1 MPRVVGLDLSLTCT
15 GVGVITLR
23 QGRPCIASAST
34 VTSKGTRAASLV
46 DRHARITT
54 LGNDIVHHAKG
65 AELAVIEAPF
75 ASGTK
80 GGSPIDRMALFW
92 FVAGALIRREVP
104 VASIVGSSLKLAI
117 TGKGNCDKAA
127 LAVAIT
133 RLWPDVDVT
142 SSDVSDAVG
151 LAHLGAVYLDWPV
164 ETLERHRAVKA
175 EWPHTPD
182 PRAKGQAV
190 A

>member
-1 MPRVVGLDLSLTCT
+1 MHRVVGLDLSLTCT
-15 GVGVITLR
+15 GIGVITLR
-23 QGRPCIASAST
+23 SGRPCIASAAT
-34 VTSKGTRAASLV
+34 VTSKGRRAASLV
-46 DRHARITT
+46 DRHERLTV
-54 LGNDIVHHAKG
+54 LGRDIVHHAAG
-65 AELAVIEAPF
+65 AELAVIEGPF
-75 ASGTK
+75 VGSK

-104 VASIVGSSLKLAI
+104 VAVIAPTSLKLAI

-127 LAVAIT
+127 LAVALS

-151 LAHLGAVYLDWPV
+151 LAHLGAVYLNWPV

-175 EWPHTPD
+175 EWPIWPD
-182 PRAKGQAV
+182 PTAKGDA